1 MAVKPSDVASK
12 MQAELKEIAPKIES
26 AIDAYCEKNL
36 ASRYD
41 FNIKV
46 EALEDGDMVYLSIDE
61 GSEFF
66 EDQREVYWEP
76 SFMQQVMSALKDKYL
91 STGWDVA
98 VTQSG
103 LECSLHLNMSK

>member
-1 MAVKPSDVASK
+1 MAVKASDVASM
-12 MQAELKEIAPKIES
+12 MQAEMKEIVPKIES

-46 EALEDGDMVYLSIDE
+46 EALEDGDIVYLSIDE
-61 GSEFF
+61 DTEIF

-76 SFMQQVMSALKDKYL
+76 SFMKQVMSALKDKYRTL
-91 STGWDVA
+91 WTKSAG
-98 VTQSG
+98 
-103 LECSLHLNMSK
+103 